1 MPKNNGIKLAVNCSR
16 LAVLISLTFGPIA
29 LHAGTIEAYV
39 EAPTVQ
45 SSSVGGIT
53 TETFNGL
60 PVGFYGTSVS
70 TAIGTY
76 EGTSADPFEIISA
89 DQYGGA
95 GGSGNYFAVGSETGS
110 PGVDAV
116 TLDLSSEN
124 NYFGFWWSAG
134 DVNNS
139 ITLLQNGTV
148 LATFTTAELVALLP
162 NSSATTV
169 TAIDGAQYNTINY
182 YGNPNDGQDANEPFA
197 YVDIIATGLEF
208 NQVLFSNP
216 GNTGFESD
224 NHSVANGVTQPPSG
238 DVIIGTLQLTTPEPT
253 SWALAI
259 LGLGALI
266 FGRIRVVRRT

>member
-1 MPKNNGIKLAVNCSR
+1 
-16 LAVLISLTFGPIA
+16 
-29 LHAGTIEAYV
+29 
-39 EAPTVQ
+39 
-45 SSSVGGIT
+45 
-53 TETFNGL
+53 
-60 PVGFYGTSVS
+60 VS

-162 NSSATTV
+162 KLLCDNR
-169 TAIDGAQYNTINY
+169 N
-182 YGNPNDGQDANEPFA
+182 GN
-197 YVDIIATGLEF
+197 
-208 NQVLFSNP
+208 
-216 GNTGFESD
+216 
-224 NHSVANGVTQPPSG
+224 
-238 DVIIGTLQLTTPEPT
+238 
-253 SWALAI
+253 
-259 LGLGALI
+259 
-266 FGRIRVVRRT
+266 